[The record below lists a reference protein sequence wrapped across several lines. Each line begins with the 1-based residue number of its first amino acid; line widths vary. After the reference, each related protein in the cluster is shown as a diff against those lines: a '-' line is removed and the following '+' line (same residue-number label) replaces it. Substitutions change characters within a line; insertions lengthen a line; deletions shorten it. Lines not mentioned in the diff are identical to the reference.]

1 MMRRTTL
8 LMASLLFSGLLV
20 ACSTDDSSFPSKK
33 MNRVDVLPKEAADS
47 EEPMI
52 IEDHDIQAYRDVL
65 DSINWQPEEMTE
77 VSEPDVKAVLFYE
90 LDKGMP
96 ERLVEHEIRFAED
109 GTAEIASNLET
120 ERYALLEAPE
130 AETLRQLVEQ
140 K

>member
-1 MMRRTTL
+1 MRRTTL
-8 LMASLLFSGLLV
+8 LMASLLISGLLV

-33 MNRVDVLPKEAADS
+33 LTRVDVSTEEAADS
-47 EEPMI
+47 EVPMI
-52 IEDHDIQAYRDVL
+52 IEDYDIQAYRDVL
-65 DSINWQPEEMTE
+65 DSINWQPEEMKE

-96 ERLVEHEIRFAED
+96 ERLVEHKIRFEED
-109 GTAEIASNLET
+109 GTAVIASNLET

-130 AETLRQLVEQ
+130 AETLRQLMEQ